1 MVEDITLCLVHAL
14 VVALFTQGQPLHRH
28 LSCVAVSS
36 GGHPYVRT
44 QFLLKQSWAQKKLSL
59 TPSFKHVGHC
69 SAPASLSQ
77 SAPRH
82 FFLVGGSAAMVKE
95 NRDAVCRLKGED
107 RRAAQSDDAASD
119 YKYDKKLDEPIIQV
133 DGR

>member
-1 MVEDITLCLVHAL
+1 MVEDITLCLMHGL
-14 VVALFTQGQPLHRH
+14 VVALFTQGQPLHRY
-28 LSCVAVSS
+28 LSC
-36 GGHPYVRT
+36 HLYVRT

-59 TPSFKHVGHC
+59 IPSFKHVGHC

-82 FFLVGGSAAMVKE
+82 FFLAGGSAAMAKE
-95 NRDAVCRLKGED
+95 NRDAVCKLKGDD

-119 YKYDKKLDEPIIQV
+119 YKYDKKLDELVI
-133 DGR
+133 

>member
-1 MVEDITLCLVHAL
+1 MVEDITLCLVHGL
-14 VVALFTQGQPLHRH
+14 VVALFTHGQPLHRH
-28 LSCVAVSS
+28 LSC
-36 GGHPYVRT
+36 HPDVRT

-59 TPSFKHVGHC
+59 IPSFKHVGHC

-95 NRDAVCRLKGED
+95 NRDAVCRLKGDD
-107 RRAAQSDDAASD
+107 RRAAPSDDAASD
-119 YKYDKKLDEPIIQV
+119 YKYDKTLDKPII
-133 DGR
+133 